1 MINEIQYVSIKEIV
15 SRVLRHPLLQKV
27 DLETAI
33 QHTID
38 FIGIVGLPK
47 FYQDK
52 DAKIHIHDYKG
63 LMPCDLI
70 AINLVKHR
78 GRTVRSMTDVY
89 FPKDRRCHQHYQS
102 NEETFKT
109 QHNIIY
115 TSFKDGDIEISYKAI
130 PVDDEG
136 YPLLPDN
143 ATFLKALEEYIKLEV
158 FTVLYECNKITLQ
171 ALQNQQTRY
180 YWRVGQ
186 VTSEFT
192 IPSISEMESITRMF
206 NTLIPRQT
214 EFDNGFKSLGDREYI
229 RKQ

>member
-15 SRVLRHPLLQKV
+15 SRILRHPLLQKV
-27 DLETAI
+27 NLETAI

-47 FYQDK
+47 MYTK
-52 DAKIHIHDYKG
+52 KEATVSIKDYKG

-70 AINLVKHR
+70 AIEGVKHN
-78 GRTVRSMTDVY
+78 GRSIRAMTDIYMPKSIGRQVY
-89 FPKDRRCHQHYQS
+89 SS
-102 NEETFKT
+102 NEESFKT

-115 TSFKDGDIEISYKAI
+115 TSFKTGEIEIVYKAI
-130 PVDDEG
+130 PVDDNG

-143 ATFLKALEEYIKLEV
+143 PVFLKALEDYIKMEE
-158 FTVLYECNKITLQ
+158 FTILYESNKITLQ

-186 VTSEFT
+186 LQSEFT

-229 RKQ
+229 RRQ